1 MKIPK
6 KIERSIAEHAK
17 KWKNILTEQNPEV
30 DRIVN
35 ELKESVKNQPKFNT
49 KEEEIAYIIGT
60 YTPMKILDLTLKA
73 QWYDMIESGEK
84 KEEYREIK
92 TYWSKRLCCYGV
104 SVGFCDLCRQKDCN
118 IADRSDGNIEPRY
131 THVRFRYGYT
141 KRTMLFKL
149 NSISIGK
156 GNPAWGA
163 PNHEVF
169 ILKLGEKIK

>member
-6 KIERSIAEHAK
+6 KIERSIAEHAE
-17 KWKNILTEQNPEV
+17 KWKKILNEQNPEV
-30 DRIVN
+30 DKIIN
-35 ELKESVKNQPKFNT
+35 EL
-49 KEEEIAYIIGT
+49 KEEEIAYIIGE
-60 YTPMKILDLTLKA
+60 YVPMKILHLPLKA

-84 KEEYREIK
+84 PEEYREI
-92 TYWSKRLCCYGV
+92 TDYWPKRLCCYGM
-104 SVGFCDLCRQKDCN
+104 SGFFCDLCKQIDCN
-118 IADRSDGNIEPRY
+118 AADNDKDKRY

-163 PNHEVF
+163 PDYEVF
-169 ILKLGEKIK
+169 ILKLGERIK